1 MSLFGSCLCGVV
13 QFQVRSVIDTIYHCH
28 CGLCRKQTGSGF
40 NAASLVE
47 QSHFSWLQ
55 GDQQIRQYQKASG
68 FRSAFCRVCGSCV
81 PNQVNQTSWM
91 WIPLG
96 LLDSEIT
103 PIQRL
108 NFCVN
113 SKAAW
118 VESPSAD
125 KHYSELPSFTELK
138 AYFKL
143 D

>member
-68 FRSAFCRVCGSCV
+68 FRSAFCNVCGSCV

-118 VESPSAD
+118 VESPSTN

>member
-125 KHYSELPSFTELK
+125 KYYPEIPSFTELK

>member
-68 FRSAFCRVCGSCV
+68 FRSAFCNVCGSCV

-96 LLDSEIT
+96 LLDSDIT

-118 VESPSAD
+118 IESPSAD

>member
-55 GDQQIRQYQKASG
+55 GDQQIRQYQKTSG
-68 FRSAFCRVCGSCV
+68 FRSAFCNVCGSCV
-81 PNQVNQTSWM
+81 PNPVNQTSWM

-118 VESPSAD
+118 VESPSTN
-125 KHYSELPSFTELK
+125 KHYSELPLFTELK

>member
-13 QFQVRSVIDTIYHCH
+13 QFQVRSVIDTIYYCH

-68 FRSAFCRVCGSCV
+68 FRSAFCNVCGSCV

-96 LLDSEIT
+96 LLDSDIT

>member
-91 WIPLG
+91 WISLG

-125 KHYSELPSFTELK
+125 KHYSELPSSTELK

>member
-1 MSLFGSCLCGVV
+1 MSLFGSCLCGAV
-13 QFQVRSVIDTIYHCH
+13 QFQVTCTIDTIYHCH

-40 NAASLVE
+40 NTASLVE

-55 GDQQIRQYQKASG
+55 GDQQIRQYQKTSG
-68 FRSAFCRVCGSCV
+68 FRSAFCHVCGSCV
-81 PNQVNQTSWM
+81 PNRVNQTSWM

-96 LLDSEIT
+96 LLDSVIS
-103 PIQRL
+103 PNKRL

-118 VESPSAD
+118 VESPSTN
-125 KHYSELPSFTELK
+125 KHYSELPSSTELK

>member
-55 GDQQIRQYQKASG
+55 GDQQIRQEQKASG
-68 FRSAFCRVCGSCV
+68 FRSAFCSVCGSCV

-125 KHYSELPSFTELK
+125 KHYSELPSSTELK

>member
-68 FRSAFCRVCGSCV
+68 FRSAFCNVCGSCV

-96 LLDSEIT
+96 LLDSDIT

>member
-68 FRSAFCRVCGSCV
+68 FRSAFCNVCGSCV

-125 KHYSELPSFTELK
+125 KYYPEIPSFTELK

>member
-125 KHYSELPSFTELK
+125 KHYSELPSSTELK

>member
-1 MSLFGSCLCGVV
+1 MSLFGRCLCGAV
-13 QFQVRSVIDTIYHCH
+13 QFQVTCTIDTIYHCH
-28 CGLCRKQTGSGF
+28 CRLCRKQTGSSF

-68 FRSAFCRVCGSCV
+68 FRSAFCSVCGSCV

-96 LLDSEIT
+96 LLDSAIT
-103 PIQRL
+103 PSKRL

-125 KHYSELPSFTELK
+125 QDYPELPSSTELK
-138 AYFKL
+138 ACFKL

>member
-68 FRSAFCRVCGSCV
+68 FRSAFCSVCGSCV

-96 LLDSEIT
+96 LLDSAIT
-103 PIQRL
+103 PSKRL
-108 NFCVN
+108 NFCVK

-118 VESPSAD
+118 VKSPSTN